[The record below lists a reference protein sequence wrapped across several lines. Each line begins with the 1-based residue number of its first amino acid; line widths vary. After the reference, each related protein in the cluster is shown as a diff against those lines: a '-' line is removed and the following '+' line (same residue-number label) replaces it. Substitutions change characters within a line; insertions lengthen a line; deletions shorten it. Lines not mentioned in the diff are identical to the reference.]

1 MPATDVS
8 STRSTG
14 DARPGEARPGGAR
27 AGGAPPADTWA
38 GGVPPAGAPA
48 AGAPAPFPAAEP
60 LPRLVHPALL
70 VSVFVI
76 ATSGLIY
83 ELITGTLASYVLGDS
98 VTQFSF
104 VIGLYLFAM
113 GIGSY
118 LSQYVETRLLERFVE
133 IELGLALVGGLSAP
147 MLFRAYTALGAF
159 RALLYSLV
167 LLIGILV
174 GLEIPLLIRLLN
186 FSLDLKRLVA
196 RVLTLDYIGALAAS
210 LLFPS
215 LLLPR
220 LGIHQTSLFF
230 GLLNAAVALTSTFLF
245 PLDRAVVVRL
255 RALCAVVIAGL
266 GIAFALVSRFI
277 ERSEALYFGAP
288 VVYAAQSPYQR
299 LVITRSPR
307 TTRLFLNGNLQFSSD
322 DEHRYHEVLVH
333 PAVAALGRDPRRAMI
348 LGGGDG
354 LAARELLRYP
364 SIERITL
371 VDLDAAVTTAF
382 RDLPL
387 AADLNRGALHDPRVV
402 IRNED
407 AYKFLEES
415 TDAYDLAIVDF
426 PDPGN
431 YAVGKLYTDAFY
443 HLLRQRL
450 SVRGVAMVQA
460 TSPQYARE
468 SFWSVVTTLEA
479 AGFTTAPLHVYVP
492 SFGEWGFIL
501 AGGEGL
507 TAPGA
512 LRLDP
517 AELRFLDA
525 GALPGLFRFPRDLGR
540 VEAQVNRLN
549 DQTLVSVYT
558 REWAEWSR

>member
-1 MPATDVS
+1 MPATEES
-8 STRSTG
+8 STG
-14 DARPGEARPGGAR
+14 
-27 AGGAPPADTWA
+27 
-38 GGVPPAGAPA
+38 A
-48 AGAPAPFPAAEP
+48 AGAPRGDAAAPFPAAQP
-60 LPRLVHPALL
+60 LPPLVHPALL
-70 VSVFVI
+70 ASVFVI

-118 LSQYVETRLLERFVE
+118 LSQYIESRLLERFVE

-147 MLFRAYTALGAF
+147 MLFRVYTALGAF

-167 LLIGILV
+167 LLIGVLV

-245 PLDRAVVVRL
+245 PLERAVVVRL
-255 RALCAVVIAGL
+255 RALCLVVIAGL
-266 GIAFALVSRFI
+266 GVAFALVSRFV

-288 VVYAAQSPYQR
+288 IVYAAQSPYQR

-333 PAVAALGRDPRRAMI
+333 PAVAALGREPRRALV

-364 SIERITL
+364 SVEQILL
-371 VDLDAAVTTAF
+371 VDLDAAVTGAF

-387 AADLNRGALHDPRVV
+387 AADLNGGALRDPRVV
-402 IRNED
+402 VRNED
-407 AYKFLEES
+407 AFKYLEES
-415 TDAYDLAIVDF
+415 TESFDLAVVDF

-443 HLLRQRL
+443 HLLRQRI
-450 SVRGVAMVQA
+450 SVRGLAVIQA
-460 TSPQYARE
+460 TSPHYARE
-468 SFWSVVTTLEA
+468 SFWCVVTTLEA
-479 AGFTTAPLHVYVP
+479 AGFKTAPLHVYVP

-507 TAPGA
+507 AAPGA
-512 LRLDP
+512 LRIDASALRYLDSS
-517 AELRFLDA
+517 
-525 GALPGLFRFPRDLGR
+525 GLPELFRFPRDLGR
-540 VEAQVNRLN
+540 VEAPVNRLN
-549 DQTLVSVYT
+549 DQKLVSVYT